1 MSDQVNG
8 SLGPDSLDS
17 TTVVTAQQYAQ
28 VYELRQRR
36 ERGRV
41 SGGGRG
47 LHSYK
52 QKDHGLMSQHDIIL
66 TVLDNRRRV
75 CLEIPAHGSD

>member
-8 SLGPDSLDS
+8 SLGPDSLDG

-28 VYELRQRR
+28 VYELREAR
-36 ERGRV
+36 EGRV

-52 QKDHGLMSQHDIIL
+52 QKVMILMSQHDI
-66 TVLDNRRRV
+66 RRGGVV